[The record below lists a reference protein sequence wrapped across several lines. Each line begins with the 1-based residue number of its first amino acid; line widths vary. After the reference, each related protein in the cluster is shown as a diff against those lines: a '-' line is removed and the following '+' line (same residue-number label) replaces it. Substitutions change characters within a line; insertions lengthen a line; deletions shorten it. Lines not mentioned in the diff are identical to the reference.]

1 MRKETRPV
9 FGNWKCPLGGKE
21 VIRIAA
27 RPHAPLTAGLL
38 SFAYDANGN
47 TTTDGSRTLAWN
59 EADRLE
65 SVTLP
70 SLAKVVFG
78 YDADG

>member
-1 MRKETRPV
+1 M
-9 FGNWKCPLGGKE
+9 
-21 VIRIAA
+21 
-27 RPHAPLTAGLL
+27 L